1 MPELSRHPKQSTE
14 QLAALDREYGSAHA
28 AIMRNETLP
37 PQVKA
42 RHLEELKAEYREK
55 RILAT
60 GAARKD
66 LSEWSEIFQSRAQR
80 AWEPKMPENKDARI
94 LQALELQRLSSRIA
108 LLKDNPGALLREYQ
122 RAVRA
127 GNDIVAYELE
137 ETLPTLLPEDA
148 RRDFGRQRR
157 ENRLARMSD
166 ADRRKVEE
174 AEAFEKERATVEQ
187 GLCLQ
192 EMARN
197 GGYLPEEQQPT
208 MIVRERRGPGPEEV
222 YEMPNPSFR
231 GPAGQ
236 NLPPVS
242 QPGGG
247 VIGPDPGQGQGPA
260 QGPAPGQGPGSGRGD
275 AGRTE

>member
-1 MPELSRHPKQSTE
+1 MTELSRHPKQSTE
-14 QLAALDREYGSAHA
+14 QLFALDGEYASAHA

-66 LSEWSEIFQSRAQR
+66 LSEWSEIFQSRAER

-94 LQALELQRLSSRIA
+94 LQALELQRLSSRIE

-127 GNDIVAYELE
+127 GNHIVAYELE

-187 GLCLQ
+187 GLGLQ
-192 EMARN
+192 ETARN
-197 GGYLPEEQQPT
+197 GGYLPEEQQPN
-208 MIVRERRGPGPEEV
+208 MIERGRRGPGPEEV
-222 YEMPNPSFR
+222 YEMPNPSWR
-231 GPAGQ
+231 GPAGP
-236 NLPPVS
+236 NLPPAS
-242 QPGGG
+242 QPRGG

-260 QGPAPGQGPGSGRGD
+260 PAPGPGPGPGD
-275 AGRTE
+275 PGSAA

>member
-1 MPELSRHPKQSTE
+1 MMLSRDPKQSTE

-28 AIMRNETLP
+28 QIMRNENLL

-42 RHLEELKAEYREK
+42 RHLKELKAEYANR

-60 GAARKD
+60 EAARKD
-66 LSEWSEIFQSRAQR
+66 LAEWADIFQSRAER

-94 LQALELQRLSSRIA
+94 LTALELQRLSSRIE

-127 GNDIVAYELE
+127 GNHIVAYELE

-187 GLCLQ
+187 GLGLQ
-192 EMARN
+192 ETARSR
-197 GGYLPEEQQPT
+197 GYLPEEQQPI
-208 MIVRERRGPGPEEV
+208 MIERERRGPGPAEV

-231 GPAGQ
+231 GPAGE
-236 NLPPVS
+236 NLPPAS
-242 QPGGG
+242 QPRGG
-247 VIGPDPGQGQGPA
+247 VIGPDPGQR
-260 QGPAPGQGPGSGRGD
+260 PAPGQGPGSGPGD
-275 AGRTE
+275 PGSTE